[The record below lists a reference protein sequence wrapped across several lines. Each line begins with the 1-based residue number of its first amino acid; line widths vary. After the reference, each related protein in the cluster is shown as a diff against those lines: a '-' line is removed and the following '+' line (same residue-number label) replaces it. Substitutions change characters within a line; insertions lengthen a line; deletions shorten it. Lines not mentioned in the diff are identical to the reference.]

1 MVREHRV
8 LSCEA
13 TTIVLLHG
21 HTFKLFSKFM
31 SLYQLIYTALR
42 HHQRGLVDA
51 NAEADN

>member
-1 MVREHRV
+1 MIREHRV

-13 TTIVLLHG
+13 ITIVLLHG

-31 SLYQLIYTALR
+31 SLYQLIYTTLR